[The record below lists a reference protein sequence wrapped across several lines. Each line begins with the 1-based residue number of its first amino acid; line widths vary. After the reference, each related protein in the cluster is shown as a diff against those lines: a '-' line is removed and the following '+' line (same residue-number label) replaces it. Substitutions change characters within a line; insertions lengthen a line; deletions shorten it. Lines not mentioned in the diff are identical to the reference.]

1 MSGVVEMAVVSE
13 EDWRFW
19 RTMRRQ
25 ALAEAPAA
33 FGSTLA
39 QWSGTGDH
47 EQHWRTRLREVALN
61 LVLHL
66 DGQPAGMVSATDP
79 GADGTVKL
87 ISMWVAPHARGRGVG
102 DAAIDAVL
110 AWARR
115 EHPSSRVVLSVK
127 TANTAATRLYQR
139 HGFVDAGPDPDDP
152 TERRMCHR

>member
-1 MSGVVEMAVVSE
+1 MVGVFLPKADPIAAGDAPVSARMSGAVEVAVVGE
-13 EDWRFW
+13 EDWRAW
-19 RTMRRQ
+19 RAMRRQ

-47 EQHWRTRLREVALN
+47 EQRWRTHLREVALN
-61 LVLHL
+61 LALHL
-66 DGQPAGMVSATDP
+66 DGQPAGRLSATDP
-79 GADGTVKL
+79 GTDGTVTL

-115 EHPSSRVVLSVK
+115 EHPRASVVLSVK
-127 TANTAATRLYQR
+127 TANAAATRL
-139 HGFVDAGPDPDDP
+139 H
-152 TERRMCHR
+152 